1 MQSDYIVDGNKI
13 VGYTGD
19 GGDII
24 IPDGVTELD
33 ELCFTKVV
41 HKKEYDNN
49 GNIKEYN
56 AHNFDVKNS
65 ITSIYIPNS
74 VKSID
79 EETFSDLVN
88 LEKIIFQNGSQLKEI
103 PKWAFTGCAS
113 LKNITL
119 PDSVTY
125 INAFAFSH
133 CGNITVNVGPN
144 CKVNDS
150 VFGYEEDSIEAKIVY
165 PKTSNENNI
174 VSSNTNPSHTL
185 MGICV
190 IMIFV
195 YLVLFIVVGFV
206 IDSVKLTWI
215 VIVLGI
221 INLILLFVSF
231 WLY

>member
-33 ELCFTKVV
+33 ELCFTKLV

-49 GNIKEYN
+49 GNIKEYD

-74 VKSID
+74 VETID

-88 LEKIIFQNGSQLKEI
+88 LEKIVFQKGSQLKEI
-103 PKWAFTGCAS
+103 PKWAFTGCES
-113 LKNITL
+113 LKTITL

-125 INAFAFSH
+125 INAFAFSN

-185 MGICV
+185 MGFCV

-195 YLVLFIVVGFV
+195 YLILFIVVGFV
-206 IDSVKLTWI
+206 IDSVELTWI